1 MAQLRRAQPLPVPTA
16 SFPAAVPADLLLRRP
31 DLRRASAEIIAAAAR
46 VGVARA
52 DLYPKLTLAGL
63 IGRQATR
70 LAGFALGIGNFFS
83 IGPVLRLPLFTG
95 GRIRSNIAAE
105 EARLQQATS
114 RYEAAV
120 LNAFADVENA
130 LSAFQREKGREKEL
144 IAAQAQIRDAVALT
158 TELYSK
164 GLGDYLEV
172 LDAQRQLLAIE
183 RHLAKSATATALH
196 LVDLYKALGG
206 GW

>member
-1 MAQLRRAQPLPVPTA
+1 MQQDSL
-16 SFPAAVPADLLLRRP
+16 
-31 DLRRASAEIIAAAAR
+31 
-46 VGVARA
+46 
-52 DLYPKLTLAGL
+52 KLT
-63 IGRQATR
+63 
-70 LAGFALGIGNFFS
+70 
-83 IGPVLRLPLFTG
+83 
-95 GRIRSNIAAE
+95 
-105 EARLQQATS
+105 EAR
-114 RYEAAV
+114 R
-120 LNAFADVENA
+120 NADVENA

-164 GLGDYLEV
+164 GLRDYLEV
-172 LDAQRQLLAIE
+172 LDAQRQLLAVE